1 MFFIY
6 QTKRP
11 QETKPIN
18 KFIIKA
24 LFVKKKNKTR
34 RKTKKKKK
42 QDEEDERVGEWV
54 GWGEKKRKKSLLVL
68 GVAVAVIV
76 SVVDGTIDVGGISEV
91 VKTLAVVA
99 GVSMFTGVV
108 VVYVGFDI
116 GSLDVVDEVEAEM
129 TFYFIL
135 FYFILFYFMLG
146 YFILFYFTLVD
157 LLFVCFFS
165 LWHRT
170 ISISD

>member
-34 RKTKKKKK
+34 RKTKKKTGRGRRAGGGVGGVGG
-42 QDEEDERVGEWV
+42 EEEE
-54 GWGEKKRKKSLLVL
+54 EVL
-68 GVAVAVIV
+68 TCSWRCGGCQFV
-76 SVVDGTIDVGGISEV
+76 SVVDVTIDVGGISEV

-108 VVYVGFDI
+108 VVCVGFDI
-116 GSLDVVDEVEAEM
+116 GGLDVS
-129 TFYFIL
+129 
-135 FYFILFYFMLG
+135 G
-146 YFILFYFTLVD
+146 
-157 LLFVCFFS
+157 
-165 LWHRT
+165 
-170 ISISD
+170 